1 MTLDPQVKEFL
12 QHSSFTGTFPLS
24 MLSPGMIRAASMMH
38 IGPID
43 ENDIGNLQKIEN
55 HTAIVDGREIPMR
68 IYTPKGSAPHPVLVF
83 FHGGGFVVG
92 NLDSHDAFCRE
103 MAQITPCAVVSVDYR
118 LAPEHKFPAALEDAY
133 DAVTWV
139 HDHAEE
145 FHLDKERIAV
155 GGDNAGGNLATVVAI
170 QAKEKGFPKIV
181 YQLLYYPST
190 NFLGGTE
197 SIREFGKGFLLTI
210 ELMEWFARHYLR
222 DGEDRKNPYA
232 SPLLYPDHHGLPPA
246 MIITA
251 EYDPLRDDGEMYAKK
266 LEEAGVP
273 VTLRRYNGMIH
284 GFASLLDHFD
294 QAKKALEDGA
304 KHLKN
309 ILYLG

>member
-1 MTLDPQVKEFL
+1 
-12 QHSSFTGTFPLS
+12 
-24 MLSPGMIRAASMMH
+24 MH
-38 IGPID
+38 IGAID
-43 ENDIGNLQKIEN
+43 ESDIGNLQKIEN
-55 HTAIVDGREIPMR
+55 HTAIVNERKIPIR

-92 NLDSHDAFCRE
+92 NLDTHDAFCRE
-103 MAQITPCAVVSVDYR
+103 MAQSARCAVISVDYR
-118 LAPEHKFPAALEDAY
+118 LAPEHKFPAAVEDAY

-145 FHLDKERIAV
+145 FQIDKERIAV
-155 GGDNAGGNLATVVAI
+155 GGDSAGGNLATVVAI
-170 QAKEKGFPKIV
+170 HAKERGFPQIV

-190 NFLGGTE
+190 NFLGETA
-197 SIREFGKGFLLTI
+197 SIREFGKGFLLTT
-210 ELMEWFARHYLR
+210 ELMKWFARHYLR
-222 DGEDRKNPYA
+222 DDEDRKNPYA
-232 SPLLYPDHHGLPPA
+232 SPLLYPDLHGLPPA

-294 QAKKALEDGA
+294 QAKRAIEDGA
-304 KHLKN
+304 NQLKN
-309 ILYLG
+309 ILYPG